1 MMGPNMNLMY
11 NMFGGAQN
19 FQQRYNQAMQMCQQ
33 RGMNPQ
39 QMVQQMVQSGQIPQ
53 DVYNNAVQQANTM
66 FGQQGMQPNQN
77 NFQGGNNYGNNF
89 R

>member
-53 DVYNNAVQQANTM
+53 EVYNNAVQQANTM
-66 FGQQGMQPNQN
+66 FGQQGQPNQ
-77 NFQGGNNYGNNF
+77 FQGGNNYGNNF
-89 R
+89 GKY